1 MNLALLVLCSVFYL
15 FDVNMYVYT
24 VYIYIQG
31 QTISDQAV
39 AKADNKAIRLN
50 IDFNIL
56 QKIAPLN
63 YSLFLG
69 QGV

>member
-15 FDVNMYVYT
+15 FDVNMYV
-24 VYIYIQG
+24 
-31 QTISDQAV
+31 
-39 AKADNKAIRLN
+39 KADNKAIRLN

-69 QGV
+69 QGVWYLKHYDCNPHTN